1 MFHVY
6 PFLLPLALNFSR
18 YLFLFHRENREVPEF
33 CMYFHHF
40 CALYYTI
47 SLYFIDSLHPY
58 FCDDG
63 IHLSSHINPISLLTL
78 PLLSISCEIPC
89 SISFSY
95 SCIFNFF
102 ILSFC
107 SCMFPYCST
116 NIFFFTS
123 LVAQV
128 VKNLPAKWGTWIW
141 SLGSEDPLEKGTAT
155 NSSILVWRI
164 PWAV

>member
-1 MFHVY
+1 MCHVY

-18 YLFLFHRENREVPEF
+18 YLLLFHRENREVPEF
-33 CMYFHHF
+33 CMQFHHF

-78 PLLSISCEIPC
+78 PLLSISCETPC

-107 SCMFPYCST
+107 SCMFPYLST
-116 NIFFFTS
+116 NIFFFFTS

-128 VKNLPAKWGTWIW
+128 VKNLPAKWETWI
-141 SLGSEDPLEKGTAT
+141 
-155 NSSILVWRI
+155 
-164 PWAV
+164 